1 MKTGTALERAI
12 ARSKARLARHG
23 VTILDDDVF
32 DPEFDD
38 PETWE
43 TRRLIVTHLL
53 SRKHIQ
59 RKSDPQGWIADTL
72 GLEPWEILELS
83 KFPSSEIIT
92 RKRLWMRKKGFRISH
107 SKPL

>member
-1 MKTGTALERAI
+1 MNSTALERAI

-23 VTILDDDVF
+23 VTVLDDDVF
-32 DPEFDD
+32 DPEFDE

-59 RKSDPQGWIADTL
+59 RKSDPQSWIADTI
-72 GLEPWEILELS
+72 GLERWEVVELS
-83 KFPSSEIIT
+83 KFPSSESIN
-92 RKRLWMRKKGFRISH
+92 RKRLWMLMKGFRVSH
-107 SKPL
+107 FKPM